1 MAVEYNTK
9 VFVFMNN
16 FNVSIGSW
24 KVQRLSRRRWADE
37 HCFGLRDVGP
47 QLPSF
52 IMLQYAGFMP
62 MMVIRHAAV
71 QYNGRVNS
79 VQTALGGLCSVN
91 C

>member
-24 KVQRLSRRRWADE
+24 KVQRLSGQRWAGE

-47 QLPSF
+47 QLPNF
-52 IMLQYAGFMP
+52 HPCGVNAGLHGGNEDGWLAVRAQQYS
-62 MMVIRHAAV
+62 VISKKADV
-71 QYNGRVNS
+71 WN
-79 VQTALGGLCSVN
+79 
-91 C
+91 